1 MVKKW
6 IDIDKVIKPTLEI
19 EEKLWKYQ
27 EIMQEIPNFN
37 KTEGVKKIYSRKEYI
52 ILQVKKGYIIY
63 NQKKSFKTGHTHI
76 RSYNVAK
83 TIIDNCINRKR
94 PKTNNIYLLESHIR
108 ISNNEKYINDIKEL
122 INSKRNKTKD
132 KYVNEKVKK

>member
-6 IDIDKVIKPTLEI
+6 IDANLIADVDYITEDLYLYDDLMKA
-19 EEKLWKYQ
+19 
-27 EIMQEIPNFN
+27 IPNHD
-37 KTEGVKKIYSRKEYI
+37 KSEGSKKVFERKEYI
-52 ILQVKKGYIIY
+52 ILGMKKGYIVY
-63 NQKKSFKTGHTHI
+63 NQNKSFKEGHTHI

-108 ISNNEKYINDIKEL
+108 ISSNEKYINDIEN
-122 INSKRNKTKD
+122 II
-132 KYVNEKVKK
+132 NEKVKK